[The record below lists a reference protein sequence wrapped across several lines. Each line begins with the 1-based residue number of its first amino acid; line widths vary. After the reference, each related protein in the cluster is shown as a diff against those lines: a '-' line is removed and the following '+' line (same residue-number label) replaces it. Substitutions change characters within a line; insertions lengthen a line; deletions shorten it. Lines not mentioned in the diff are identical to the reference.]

1 MESISPLQGTHIN
14 QGVLVELSIS
24 NNVGAVTT
32 YYFSTAYRAVTWSGH
47 TYTPLGAY
55 LNIGNIQ
62 SDISGTND
70 EVTIALSGIESAIIS
85 FVLDDSQYRIKGS
98 PIKIRR
104 AFFNQ
109 QTQELESGQVYLRY
123 SGYVTNYNIAEDYDQ
138 IKGDAANTVTLQ
150 CSSVH
155 SILENRRSGRRTNP
169 TDEKYW
175 YPSDTS
181 MDLVPG
187 LHNASFDFGK
197 PYKGPGNPI
206 RGGGGGGGKGGSD
219 DFNIEQP

>member
-24 NNVGAVTT
+24 DEVGVITT
-32 YYFSTAYRAVTWSGH
+32 YYFSTAYRAVTWNSN

-62 SDISGTND
+62 SDISGSND
-70 EVTIALSGIESAIIS
+70 EVSLSLSGIEPTLIS
-85 FVLDDSQYRIKGS
+85 FVLDDTQYRIKGS

-123 SGYVTNYNIAEDYDQ
+123 SGYVTNYGISEDYDP
-138 IKGDAANTVTLQ
+138 IKSETNNTISIQ

-155 SILENRRSGRRTNP
+155 SILENRKSGRRTNS

-175 YPSDTS
+175 YPSDSS
-181 MDLVPG
+181 MDKVPG

-197 PYKGPGNPI
+197 PYKGPGNPV
-206 RGGGGGGGKGGSD
+206 RGGGGNRGGFD
-219 DFNIEQP
+219 NFDFQAS

>member
-1 MESISPLQGTHIN
+1 MQSISPLQGSHIN
-14 QGVLVELSIS
+14 QGVLVELRIS
-24 NNVGAVTT
+24 NNVGVATT
-32 YYFSTAYRAVTWSGH
+32 YYFSTAYKAVTFDGN

-62 SDISGTND
+62 NDISGTND
-70 EVTIALSGIESAIIS
+70 ELTIALSGIESTLIA
-85 FVLDDSQYRIKGS
+85 FVLDDTQYRIKGS

-123 SGYVTNYNIAEDYDQ
+123 SGYVTNYNIAEDYDSVT
-138 IKGDAANTVTLQ
+138 GDANNTITLQ

-155 SILENRRSGRRTNP
+155 SILENRKAGRRTNP
-169 TDEKYW
+169 TDQKYW

-206 RGGGGGGGKGGSD
+206 RGGGGGGGGFD
-219 DFNIEQP
+219 DFDFQVP

>member
-1 MESISPLQGTHIN
+1 MQAISPLQGTHIN
-14 QGVLVELSIS
+14 QGVLIELSIS
-24 NNVGAVTT
+24 SNVGVITT
-32 YYFSTAYRAVTWSGH
+32 HYFSTAYKAVTFGGN

-55 LNIGNIQ
+55 LQIGNIQ
-62 SDISGTND
+62 NDISGTND
-70 EVTIALSGIESAIIS
+70 EITISLSGIEPTLIS

-98 PIKIRR
+98 PIKLRR

-123 SGYVTNYNIAEDYDQ
+123 SGYVTNFSIGEDYDP
-138 IKGDAANTVTLQ
+138 IKSETNNTISIQ

-155 SILENRRSGRRTNP
+155 SILENRRSGRRTNS
-169 TDEKYW
+169 TDQKYW
-175 YPSDTS
+175 YPNDTS

-197 PYKGPGNPI
+197 PYKGPGNPV
-206 RGGGGGGGKGGSD
+206 RGGGGGGGFE
-219 DFNIEQP
+219 DFDFQVP